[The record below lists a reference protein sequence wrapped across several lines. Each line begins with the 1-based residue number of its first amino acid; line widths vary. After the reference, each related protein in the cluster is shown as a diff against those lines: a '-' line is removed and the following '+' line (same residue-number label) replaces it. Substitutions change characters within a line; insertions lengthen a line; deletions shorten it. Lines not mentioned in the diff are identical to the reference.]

1 MKQGCSYS
9 TASGAISSSNSKNTT
24 TSIPSGAAQHKSSRT
39 RIDFKRIQ
47 EFARENPHLARK
59 ALQPPPLRRVYNQH
73 DFESPISTTTV
84 VDEREQEIVNEI
96 RKNNNNKKKN
106 IVSSS
111 SSSERRTTSFEE
123 YLKWRG
129 WDDEY
134 IENPMTNA
142 LLSHVLTFPLT
153 LAANVSRLISYTNHY
168 HRKDSVGRLVEVPP
182 RRGVNLCCVGSR
194 AEANLPS
201 EYWREFLI
209 ASNYYFIQDNNMMP
223 PKEDAMA
230 AKNENVVLHWNID
243 CIGPE
248 VNTRSHISPKTTM
261 ITGEESELL
270 KPKSRCIRLHPD
282 RNGPSITLNF
292 HQEFLH
298 RHVLDTV
305 AQERRTN
312 NNEIKNNVVQDA
324 LNKWDGFILFNPG
337 IAHPNLTKSWKPSL
351 EFIFK
356 TQKNILIT
364 AHSDTDEFR
373 DRLLLK
379 SFIMFQ
385 TKGKGEHDDSKQ
397 MSTIDNM
404 NEVFEHYRENPFASK
419 IMFKD
424 PFSTQDMMDEALVHP
439 NHSVCLIAFDE

>member
-1 MKQGCSYS
+1 VAPS
-9 TASGAISSSNSKNTT
+9 AVVIVKNTTT

-96 RKNNNNKKKN
+96 RKNNDNKKKKN

-153 LAANVSRLISYTNHY
+153 LAANVSRLISYTNSLTP
-168 HRKDSVGRLVEVPP
+168 KDSVVPP
-182 RRGVNLCCVGSR
+182 VVPRRVNLCCVGSR

-209 ASNYYFIQDNNMMP
+209 ASNYYFIQDDKKP
-223 PKEDAMA
+223 PKEDTMMA
-230 AKNENVVLHWNID
+230 VKNENVVLHWNID

-261 ITGEESELL
+261 ITGKESELL
-270 KPKSRCIRLHPD
+270 KPKSRCISLHPD
-282 RNGPSITLNF
+282 RNGPSITLNL

-305 AQERRTN
+305 VHERRTN

-324 LNKWDGFILFNPG
+324 LNQWDGFILFNPG

-356 TQKNILIT
+356 TQKNILVT

-379 SFIMFQ
+379 SFIMTQ
-385 TKGKGEHDDSKQ
+385 TKGKDEYDDSKQ
-397 MSTIDNM
+397 MSMIDNI
-404 NEVFEHYRENPFASK
+404 NEVFVDYRENPFASK

-424 PFSTQDMMDEALVHP
+424 PFSTQDMLDEALVHP
-439 NHSVCLIAFDE
+439 NHSVCLIAFDK